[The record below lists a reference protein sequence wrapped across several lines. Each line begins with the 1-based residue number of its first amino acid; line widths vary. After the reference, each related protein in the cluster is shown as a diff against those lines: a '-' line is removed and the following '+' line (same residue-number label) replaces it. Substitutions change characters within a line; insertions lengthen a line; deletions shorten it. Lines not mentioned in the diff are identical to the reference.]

1 VASAPT
7 ARRAKISLRYP
18 TLKKA
23 HEAHAAAGYP
33 NLKKGLEKEAL
44 GS

>member
-7 ARRAKISLRYP
+7 ARRAKISLT

-23 HEAHAAAGYP
+23 HEAHATAGYP